1 MDSTADKMPKMEHI
15 ESLTAERRA
24 DRLEIGIPEGLALLQ
39 DIKKALFGAKDN
51 PEVAKWVNNITK
63 IESHASR
70 ERTVIGV
77 MGNTGS
83 GKSSVINAVLDEEML
98 VPTNCMRACTAV
110 PTEISYNDSED
121 PQQAYRADVEFISEA
136 AWSKELTALYSDLFD
151 TEGRLV
157 SDHSNEDSDA
167 GVAYA
172 KIRAVYPNLTK
183 NELATGRLT
192 VAELCKDA
200 SVQNVL
206 GTSVTIVEPEA
217 KQFGD
222 SLKKY
227 IDSKEK
233 SPGRKKDSEDLFEFW
248 PLIKVVRLY
257 VRSPIL
263 ENGLVLVDL
272 VSHLRENGTLP
283 VYYESKANTRPAGS
297 PGFKRSEICC
307 RLQLPKAV
315 HRSLDRGA
323 DHQSS

>member
-1 MDSTADKMPKMEHI
+1 MSVVQPAVADEKVTAMDTTSDSMPKMEHI
-15 ESLTAERRA
+15 ESLTTEICA
-24 DRLEIGIPEGLALLQ
+24 DRLEISIPEGLALLQ

-51 PEVAKWVNNITK
+51 AEVAKWVNNITK
-63 IESHASR
+63 IESQASR

-110 PTEISYNDSED
+110 VTEISYNDSDD
-121 PQQAYRADVEFISEA
+121 PQKAYRADVEFISEA

-151 TEGRLV
+151 AEGRLV

-167 GVAYA
+167 GIAYA

-192 VAELCKDA
+192 VAELCKDP
-200 SVQNVL
+200 SVQKVL
-206 GTSVTIVEPEA
+206 GTSVTITEPEA
-217 KQFGD
+217 KQFGE

-248 PLIKVVRLY
+248 PLINVVRLY

-272 VSHLRENGTLP
+272 VSHLR
-283 VYYESKANTRPAGS
+283 
-297 PGFKRSEICC
+297 
-307 RLQLPKAV
+307 
-315 HRSLDRGA
+315 
-323 DHQSS
+323 